1 MFKKEM
7 PFVRRECIQRPNG
20 RAARYFQDC
29 AVVTVVLNILG
40 LRFFNMLY
48 GRWQLL
54 GSADSFPMMGL
65 TRGLLQ
71 LVFMHE

>member
-1 MFKKEM
+1 ML
-7 PFVRRECIQRPNG
+7 FVGRETIKGSNG

-29 AVVTVVLNILG
+29 AVLTLVLNILG
-40 LRFFNMLY
+40 LQFFNMLY
-48 GRWQLL
+48 GRWQLW
-54 GSADSFPMMGL
+54 GSADSFPMTGL